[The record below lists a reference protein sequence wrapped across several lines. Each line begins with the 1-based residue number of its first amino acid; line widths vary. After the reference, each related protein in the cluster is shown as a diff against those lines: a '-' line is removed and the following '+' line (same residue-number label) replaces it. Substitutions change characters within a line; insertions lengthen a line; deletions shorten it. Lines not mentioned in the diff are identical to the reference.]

1 MALLLPSQVLASP
14 QCADAVGC
22 ERKFCEMER
31 QIDEAE
37 KQGNRRQA
45 AGLETALA
53 EARKSCTDT
62 SLYQDMAEDIDAS
75 ESDLAEY
82 REDLEQAR
90 REGDTRKVAK
100 YLQKI
105 EEEKEELEALK
116 REQADAM
123 HPKEGGGMVAP

>member
-1 MALLLPSQVLASP
+1 MAHHSIVILLQRSAFMALLLPSQVLASP

-62 SLYQDMAEDIDAS
+62 SLYQDMARG
-75 ESDLAEY
+75 Y
-82 REDLEQAR
+82 RCIR
-90 REGDTRKVAK
+90 IGSR
-100 YLQKI
+100 
-105 EEEKEELEALK
+105 
-116 REQADAM
+116 
-123 HPKEGGGMVAP
+123 

>member
-1 MALLLPSQVLASP
+1 MRQNDRVTAVRLRGWKPRWLRPENRARIRASIRTW
-14 QCADAVGC
+14 Q
-22 ERKFCEMER
+22 
-31 QIDEAE
+31 
-37 KQGNRRQA
+37 
-45 AGLETALA
+45 
-53 EARKSCTDT
+53 
-62 SLYQDMAEDIDAS
+62 EDIDAS

-105 EEEKEELEALK
+105 EEEKAELEALK